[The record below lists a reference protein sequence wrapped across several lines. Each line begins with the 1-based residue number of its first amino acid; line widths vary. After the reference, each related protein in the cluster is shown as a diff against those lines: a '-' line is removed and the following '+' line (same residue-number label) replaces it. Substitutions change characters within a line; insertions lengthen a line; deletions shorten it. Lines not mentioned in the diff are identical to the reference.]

1 MLIIGVILPALLLSA
16 FLIILISKLLKP
28 SHLKFELIVE
38 QISASAS
45 LVIFA
50 YFASLII

>member
-1 MLIIGVILPALLLSA
+1 MLIIAILPALLLSA

-28 SHLKFELIVE
+28 SDLKFELIVE
-38 QISASAS
+38 QLGASAS
-45 LVIFA
+45 IVILA